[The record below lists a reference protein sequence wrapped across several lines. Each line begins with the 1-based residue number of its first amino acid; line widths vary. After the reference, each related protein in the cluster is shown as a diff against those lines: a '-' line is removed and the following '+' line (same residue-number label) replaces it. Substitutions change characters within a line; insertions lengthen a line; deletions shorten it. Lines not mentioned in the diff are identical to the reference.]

1 MIDITALGEILIDF
15 TPNGTN
21 EQGIS
26 LFAQNPGGAPAN
38 VLAMNAKLGGTSA
51 FIGKVGSDAFGTYL
65 KKVLEK
71 HKINT
76 DGLVSDKK
84 IPTTLA
90 FVQLDETGDRS
101 FTFYRNPGA
110 DLCLTKAEV
119 NKDLIDRCKVFH
131 FGSLSLTDDPCRT
144 TIIDAV
150 EYAKSKG
157 KIISFDPNYR
167 PPLWSDS
174 QKAKELISSSVGYA
188 DILKVSEEEMTL
200 ITDETDP
207 EKGSAALLNMGSKC
221 VFVTLGEKGA
231 CFRNHKGYGFVP
243 AFTVSAKDTTGAGD
257 AFMGTILWQLKDKSK
272 AELELIDLNKVTTF
286 ANAAGGLTATEK
298 GAIPSLLSY
307 EEIRQL
313 IKNAYPC

>member
-21 EQGIS
+21 QQGIS

-51 FIGKVGSDAFGTYL
+51 FIGKVGSDAFGIYL
-65 KKVLEK
+65 KKILKK

-76 DGLVSDKK
+76 DGLVSDTKV
-84 IPTTLA
+84 PTTLA

-119 NKDLIDRCKVFH
+119 NKELIDICKVFH

-144 TIIDAV
+144 AVIDAV
-150 EYAKSKG
+150 GYAKNKG

-167 PPLWSDS
+167 PLLWSDS
-174 QKAKELISSSVGYA
+174 RKAKELISSSIGYA

-207 EKGSAALLNMGSKC
+207 EKGSAVLLNMGPKC

-231 CFRNHKGYGFVP
+231 CFRNHKNYGFVP

-272 AELELIDLNKVTTF
+272 TELEFIDLNEVTAF

-298 GAIPSLLSY
+298 GAIPSLPSY
-307 EEIRQL
+307 EEIQQL
-313 IKNAYPC
+313 IKNQS